1 MGWPAVKRWRQERE
15 RDPSRAEA
23 EKIRVAV
30 AQLDCADLYLAAA
43 VNLELKDRDLSRLL
57 DDLRREALRVRDEL
71 TRLRVVR

>member
-1 MGWPAVKRWRQERE
+1 VGWPSVKRWREERE
-15 RDPSRAEA
+15 RDSSRAEA

-43 VNLELKDRDLSRLL
+43 VNLELNDRDLSRLL
-57 DDLRREALRVRDEL
+57 DDLRREALWVRDEL